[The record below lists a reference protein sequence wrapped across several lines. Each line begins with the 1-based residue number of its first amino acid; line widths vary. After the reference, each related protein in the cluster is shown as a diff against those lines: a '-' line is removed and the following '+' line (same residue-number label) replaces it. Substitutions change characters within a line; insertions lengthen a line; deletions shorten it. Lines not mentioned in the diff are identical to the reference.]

1 MTPPP
6 KPLRHSLFANSFAM
20 TPAGVG
26 KFSPGDT
33 KTTLIRLF
41 TRLNSPDLLANQ
53 ARGAEGKLVQYLS
66 RPNFSDRI
74 FQVALVRKTKITELG
89 KTSPT
94 PLAA

>member
-1 MTPPP
+1 
-6 KPLRHSLFANSFAM
+6 M